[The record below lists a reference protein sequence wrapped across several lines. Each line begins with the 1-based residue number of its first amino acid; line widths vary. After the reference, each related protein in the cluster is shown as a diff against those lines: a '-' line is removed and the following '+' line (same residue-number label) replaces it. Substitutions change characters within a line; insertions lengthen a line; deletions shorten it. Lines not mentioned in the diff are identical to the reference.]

1 MPEGK
6 DVMVSSKALVRTVS
20 SVLAGTL
27 ACVSGAQGAP
37 NSGLDLTQPILQ
49 AGYSYQSTYFYPG
62 VSGDTRAFTATL
74 PLSFGQLKIAFPFSQ
89 VRHVL
94 PSHVSTCGKGDLTLS
109 YNYVLPVRS
118 QRFRQTF
125 GVAYESPS
133 GLRFSS
139 REQQIGPLY
148 EFAYRLNDAA
158 SLLVLAEY
166 AVGYNAAANS
176 ARYNELTL
184 SPRVLFALRS
194 DTYAALVPEYHR
206 YSGDRSD
213 ATYDSTLDVGR
224 VFSGFNV
231 MAHYGL
237 PLGTY
242 SYQHLYRSSYGLSAA
257 VQL

>member
-49 AGYSYQSTYFYPG
+49 GGYSYQSTYFYPG

-74 PLSFGQLKIAFPFSQ
+74 PLSFGQFKIAFPFSQ

-94 PSHVSTCGKGDLTLS
+94 PSHVSTSGKGDLTLS

-158 SLLVLAEY
+158 SLLVLAESQL
-166 AVGYNAAANS
+166 AT
-176 ARYNELTL
+176 TL
-184 SPRVLFALRS
+184 QQIRLATTSLRS
-194 DTYAALVPEYHR
+194 AQECCLRCGRIPMQPSFQNTTATPEIEAMQHMTR
-206 YSGDRSD
+206 LWMSGVSSRASTSWHIMACRSEHIR
-213 ATYDSTLDVGR
+213 TSTCTGPHT
-224 VFSGFNV
+224 
-231 MAHYGL
+231 A
-237 PLGTY
+237 
-242 SYQHLYRSSYGLSAA
+242 
-257 VQL
+257 